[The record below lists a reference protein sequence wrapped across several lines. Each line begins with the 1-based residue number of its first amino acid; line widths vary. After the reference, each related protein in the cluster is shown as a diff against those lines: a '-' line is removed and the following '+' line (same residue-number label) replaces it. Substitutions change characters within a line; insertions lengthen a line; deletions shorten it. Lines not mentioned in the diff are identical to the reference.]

1 MVIKEQIMLTAFDLF
16 SEHGI
21 KNVSMDD
28 IAHNASISKRTLYEL
43 FEDKETLLTE
53 CINLSYTKM
62 RLSMKR
68 LESEPITA
76 LEVALLFY
84 EELMRRPRWFNR
96 KFYDDLKRYPK
107 ALQKTEE
114 EKSRFLKKCIKL
126 LSRGAKEGVFQPNIN
141 FEIVA
146 LLAKE
151 QAKMIRPSKALSNHS
166 VSEVFNTILY
176 TFLRGIS
183 TEKGIAIL
191 DHYLDIKHK
200 FEQGTV
206 AEYDLIRANVTV
218 KNSEPNMLQAEN
230 ALVLA
235 KWQLKALLGMDLD
248 INIECEGQL
257 TDFEKDL
264 FGDFLSTD
272 TTLANNTDLKQMDLQ
287 AKQLEKTLTMQK
299 FDYLPTL
306 SLTGLYQWTA
316 MNNDFKFKDYMWNP
330 YSMVGVSLSIPIFSG
345 GSKFYKIKQTRNSIE
360 QLSLQREDTQ
370 RNLQLAIKQYIDNMN
385 TCVKRFD
392 ASQKGVEQ
400 AERGYMISQKR
411 YDTGAG
417 TLLEMNDSE
426 LALTQAKL
434 NFNQA
439 IYDYMVAKA
448 DLEKVLGQQEF

>member
-151 QAKMIRPSKALSNHS
+151 QAKMIRPSKALFQPFRVRS
-166 VSEVFNTILY
+166 V
-176 TFLRGIS
+176 
-183 TEKGIAIL
+183 
-191 DHYLDIKHK
+191 
-200 FEQGTV
+200 Q
-206 AEYDLIRANVTV
+206 YDSL
-218 KNSEPNMLQAEN
+218 
-230 ALVLA
+230 
-235 KWQLKALLGMDLD
+235 
-248 INIECEGQL
+248 
-257 TDFEKDL
+257 
-264 FGDFLSTD
+264 
-272 TTLANNTDLKQMDLQ
+272 
-287 AKQLEKTLTMQK
+287 
-299 FDYLPTL
+299 YLPSGNL
-306 SLTGLYQWTA
+306 YRKRHCHFRSLL
-316 MNNDFKFKDYMWNP
+316 
-330 YSMVGVSLSIPIFSG
+330 
-345 GSKFYKIKQTRNSIE
+345 
-360 QLSLQREDTQ
+360 
-370 RNLQLAIKQYIDNMN
+370 
-385 TCVKRFD
+385 
-392 ASQKGVEQ
+392 VE
-400 AERGYMISQKR
+400 I
-411 YDTGAG
+411 
-417 TLLEMNDSE
+417 
-426 LALTQAKL
+426 
-434 NFNQA
+434 
-439 IYDYMVAKA
+439 
-448 DLEKVLGQQEF
+448 